1 MYAVPSS
8 GSQTQLLRVKRQ
20 SVRALSTINITYLFQ
35 PSFVKNVIKSFSVTT
50 HLFRGIMIIIRKSL
64 RWGTIDPMKLY

>member
-8 GSQTQLLRVKRQ
+8 GSQTQLFRVKRQ
-20 SVRALSTINITYLFQ
+20 SVRALSTTNIKYLFEA
-35 PSFVKNVIKSFSVTT
+35 SFVKRVIKSFSVTT

-64 RWGTIDPMKLY
+64 RWGTIDPIKLY

>member
-20 SVRALSTINITYLFQ
+20 SVRALSTTNIKYLFEA
-35 PSFVKNVIKSFSVTT
+35 SFVKRVIKSFSVTT